1 MSLAQEA
8 DEGSSPHTRGARII
22 ALAGVVWKRIIP
34 AYAGSTPLSGAL
46 ARPSRDHPRIR
57 GEHARGLPYAF
68 WRLGSSPHTRGAHTR
83 RCDRGD
89 PSGIIPAYAGSTF
102 EGSGR
107 RLALEGSSP
116 HTRGAQ
122 DCGHLRQHVR
132 GIIPAYAGSTWPPC
146 GIRAACRDHP
156 RIRGEHLKLG
166 RGVVVSGGSSP
177 HTRGAHR
184 PMRTERPGSGIIPA
198 YAGST
203 GRRCGRLSR
212 SPDHPRIR
220 GEHLEG
226 ENYVSHGTGSSPHT
240 RGARVIVEESVEIC
254 GIIPAYAG
262 STKTSTR
269 RA

>member
-203 GRRCGRLSR
+203 ARLS
-212 SPDHPRIR
+212 SSAAAPADHPRIR
-220 GEHLEG
+220 GEHIYNNLKVPEQA
-226 ENYVSHGTGSSPHT
+226 GSSPHT
-240 RGARVIVEESVEIC
+240 RGARRGRRRRRRGP

-262 STKTSTR
+262 ST
-269 RA
+269 